1 MRLPDTAYT
10 GRSWRIHEIASDFRL
25 EDVWALP
32 TPGGPDDL
40 ERFAQQFTSDG
51 GQSVGNSAVVSTLL
65 EIRWKI
71 GRLLG
76 LDKSKAGIGERVQSL
91 HDRLP
96 PDLRDGPRGPD
107 FQSVPFRSVYMTDK
121 EWVSEFANRTVHAVM
136 HVGWVADGS
145 GGYRAQMATLVK
157 PNGLFGK
164 LYMAGILPMRRLIV
178 FPLLIRSIRREWQ
191 KSPNQ
196 AGGG

>member
-145 GGYRAQMATLVK
+145 GGYRDHIAC
-157 PNGLFGK
+157 
-164 LYMAGILPMRRLIV
+164 
-178 FPLLIRSIRREWQ
+178 
-191 KSPNQ
+191 
-196 AGGG
+196 GG